1 MFTHPYISGQLARE
15 RQRDMLARAEHFR
28 LTRQVTSRTGTARQ
42 VGRIRPLRRAFR
54 LISRPAAQ
62 S

>member
-15 RQRDMLARAEHFR
+15 RQRDMLTRAERHR
-28 LTRQVTSRTGTARQ
+28 LTRPATSRTGSAPPA
-42 VGRIRPLRRAFR
+42 GRIRPLRRVFR